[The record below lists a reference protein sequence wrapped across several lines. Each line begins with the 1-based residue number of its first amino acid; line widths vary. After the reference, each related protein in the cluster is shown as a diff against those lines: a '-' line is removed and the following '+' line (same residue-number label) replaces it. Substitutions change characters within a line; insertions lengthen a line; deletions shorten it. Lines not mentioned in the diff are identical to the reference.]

1 MMIFFFGI
9 SFAMV
14 VGRKI
19 GWALSRNLLYSSGL
33 VVCIIICL
41 LWSVGIAFGLRHLIL
56 SAQPGWLVK
65 IFGYGAGAYV
75 SVPNY
80 GLVDTST
87 IPAQERAR
95 HDFLIGVP
103 PLMFAVAS
111 VVFAFAV
118 SH

>member
-1 MMIFFFGI
+1 MVFFFGI
-9 SFAMV
+9 TFAMV

-19 GWALSRNLLYSSGL
+19 GWALSRNLLYSSGF

-41 LWSVGIAFGLRHLIL
+41 LWSVGLAYGLRHFIL
-56 SAQPGWLVK
+56 SAQPGWLLK

-87 IPAQERAR
+87 IPPRERAR
-95 HDFLIGVP
+95 HDFLTGVP
-103 PLMFAVAS
+103 PLIFAVAS